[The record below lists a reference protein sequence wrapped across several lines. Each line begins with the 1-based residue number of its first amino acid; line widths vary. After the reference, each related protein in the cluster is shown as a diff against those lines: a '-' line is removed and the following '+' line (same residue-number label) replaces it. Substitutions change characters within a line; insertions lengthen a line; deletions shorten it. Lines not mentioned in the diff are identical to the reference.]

1 MYGSLVE
8 GGGQGYSRF
17 LETSYDESVQLAF
30 FNIDGERRIK
40 SYNTDKHPCRLRS
53 YTTADNS
60 MVRSMSILRALVM
73 VGAIEVASVID
84 RKGLAGAGSWF
95 ICLSNLTFG
104 HLYFSNW
111 NGGG

>member
-1 MYGSLVE
+1 MMSL
-8 GGGQGYSRF
+8 YS
-17 LETSYDESVQLAF
+17 LLSLTSMVNGASKVIRLTH
-30 FNIDGERRIK
+30 R
-40 SYNTDKHPCRLRS
+40 HPCRLCS
-53 YTTADNS
+53 NTTADNS
-60 MVRSMSILRALVM
+60 MVRSMSILRTLVM

-84 RKGLAGAGSWF
+84 RKGLARSGSWF